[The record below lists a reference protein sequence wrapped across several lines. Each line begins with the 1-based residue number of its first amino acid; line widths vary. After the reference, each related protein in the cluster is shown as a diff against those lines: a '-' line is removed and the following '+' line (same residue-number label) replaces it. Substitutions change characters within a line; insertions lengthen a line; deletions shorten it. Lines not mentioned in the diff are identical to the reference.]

1 MSTKD
6 EAKNL
11 VRNAMRDEW
20 EAKISRL
27 NARIA
32 ALEEEL
38 AEARKDSTVLA
49 NFILGWWPGYEDA
62 IHCLRSRPRPI

>member
-6 EAKNL
+6 EAKSL

-38 AEARKDSTVLA
+38 AEARGK
-49 NFILGWWPGYEDA
+49 GGK
-62 IHCLRSRPRPI
+62 